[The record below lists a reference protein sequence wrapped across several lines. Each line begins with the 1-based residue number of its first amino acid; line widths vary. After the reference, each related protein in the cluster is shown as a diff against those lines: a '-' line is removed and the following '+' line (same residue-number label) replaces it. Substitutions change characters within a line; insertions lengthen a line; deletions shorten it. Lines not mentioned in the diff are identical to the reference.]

1 MIYLD
6 NASTTYIYPEVKEA
20 IISELDYFG
29 NPSNLYN
36 IGYKQFE
43 KIGKA
48 REQMAT
54 HALRLYADAG
64 LYHRLLC
71 PDELLRHSFYT

>member
-20 IISELDYFG
+20 IIQELDYFG

-43 KIGKA
+43 KIIEEYDNDVQLSKA
-48 REQMAT
+48 EN
-54 HALRLYADAG
+54 
-64 LYHRLLC
+64 
-71 PDELLRHSFYT
+71 